1 MKKLLFFAF
10 LFMAGSSLFA
20 LQADSPAVL
29 ISKANYFVTLLEKEA
44 FNEAAKDFDARMAA
58 ALPADKLREAWQQIQ
73 AQAGSF
79 KEKTATRTEKKGAYD
94 IIYVLC
100 AFEKTNLDVKIV
112 FGKDQKIAGL
122 FFVPGK
128 GPEEW
133 KAAGYVERKAFA
145 EIDIPRI
152 SEEWPLPATLSL
164 PVGSGPFAAVILVHG
179 SGPNDRDESIGPN
192 KPFRD
197 LAWGLAS
204 KGIAV
209 LRYEKRTKFMADK
222 MKSLKKL
229 TVKEETIDDVIAA
242 VNLLRNNKK
251 IDANKII
258 VLGHSLGATLIP
270 RIAALDKRIAGF
282 IMLAGAA
289 RPLEDL
295 ILEQYE
301 YIFSLQDELPAEQNN
316 QLQKIRE
323 KVANVKKLNG
333 KNSLKVKDLPFRVPA
348 SYWLDLKKYD
358 LLSMAKKMNRPLL
371 VLQGE
376 RDYQVTMTDF
386 KIWSEAFA
394 GHKNVSLK
402 SYPALNHLFISGT
415 GKSTPEEYTVA
426 GHVAAQVLSDIGG
439 WVKNN
444 FDKP

>member
-58 ALPADKLREAWQQIQ
+58 ALPADKLREVWQQIQ

-100 AFEKTNLDVKIV
+100 TFEKTNLDVKIV

-222 MKSLKKL
+222 MKSKR
-229 TVKEETIDDVIAA
+229 
-242 VNLLRNNKK
+242 RN
-251 IDANKII
+251 
-258 VLGHSLGATLIP
+258 H
-270 RIAALDKRIAGF
+270 RRCY
-282 IMLAGAA
+282 
-289 RPLEDL
+289 RC
-295 ILEQYE
+295 
-301 YIFSLQDELPAEQNN
+301 
-316 QLQKIRE
+316 R
-323 KVANVKKLNG
+323 
-333 KNSLKVKDLPFRVPA
+333 
-348 SYWLDLKKYD
+348 
-358 LLSMAKKMNRPLL
+358 
-371 VLQGE
+371 
-376 RDYQVTMTDF
+376 
-386 KIWSEAFA
+386 
-394 GHKNVSLK
+394 
-402 SYPALNHLFISGT
+402 
-415 GKSTPEEYTVA
+415 
-426 GHVAAQVLSDIGG
+426 
-439 WVKNN
+439 
-444 FDKP
+444 

>member
-1 MKKLLFFAF
+1 M
-10 LFMAGSSLFA
+10 
-20 LQADSPAVL
+20 
-29 ISKANYFVTLLEKEA
+29 
-44 FNEAAKDFDARMAA
+44 
-58 ALPADKLREAWQQIQ
+58 
-73 AQAGSF
+73 
-79 KEKTATRTEKKGAYD
+79 
-94 IIYVLC
+94 
-100 AFEKTNLDVKIV
+100 
-112 FGKDQKIAGL
+112 
-122 FFVPGK
+122 
-128 GPEEW
+128 
-133 KAAGYVERKAFA
+133 
-145 EIDIPRI
+145 
-152 SEEWPLPATLSL
+152 
-164 PVGSGPFAAVILVHG
+164 
-179 SGPNDRDESIGPN
+179 
-192 KPFRD
+192 
-197 LAWGLAS
+197 
-204 KGIAV
+204 
-209 LRYEKRTKFMADK
+209 
-222 MKSLKKL
+222 
-229 TVKEETIDDVIAA
+229 
-242 VNLLRNNKK
+242 
-251 IDANKII
+251 
-258 VLGHSLGATLIP
+258 LGHSLGATLIP